1 MATYQAD
8 LALSGVMP
16 RAIHAGVQMA
26 YATYTTASGTL
37 SVGDIIQMLKLPDGA
52 KIVDG
57 WGRISA
63 IAGSSV
69 AQINF
74 GTRASSVGLIASAT
88 AKDAQ
93 MTRFSGALL
102 GATQTVSD
110 AATNRYI
117 MVEALIGGTSLTG
130 TGTIS
135 IECLVAYQMAS
146 E

>member
-16 RAIHAGVQMA
+16 RALHAGVQMA

-57 WGRISA
+57 WGRWST
-63 IAGSSV
+63 IAGSTV

-74 GTRASSVGLIASAT
+74 GTRASSVGLLASGT
-88 AKDAQ
+88 AGNAQ
-93 MTRFSGALL
+93 LVHFTGALM
-102 GATQTVSD
+102 GTTQTVTD
-110 AATNRYI
+110 GATNRYI
-117 MVEALIGGTSLTG
+117 MVEALVGGASLTG

-135 IECLVAYQMAS
+135 VECMVAYQMAS